1 MTKPIPRLELYGTY
15 GCHLCAEAEHLCR
28 TTLPGLDLRTIDIAD
43 HAELMERYGLRIPVL
58 RDPDSGRELGWPFG
72 PDELQTFLL

>member
-1 MTKPIPRLELYGTY
+1 MKPLPLLELYGTY
-15 GCHLCAEAEHLCR
+15 GCHLCAEAEQLCR
-28 TTLPGLDLRTIDIAD
+28 AALPGLDLRTIDIAD

-72 PDELQTFLL
+72 PDELHSFLP